1 VLTHLQWSI
10 VEARRERARPLTPDE
25 RREALVRA
33 TLPLLYT
40 HGRAVTTRL
49 IAEAAGVAEGTIFR
63 VFDSKDQLVD
73 LAVARAFE
81 PGELTARIAEI
92 DPEQPLREKL
102 LKIASILQQ
111 RFRAVFGLMR
121 AMGEMG
127 PPKHAH
133 TESRRAEM
141 RAVREALVHL
151 LEPDADQL
159 SVEPSMLVHMLRLLT
174 FAGSNEQ
181 IADGQVLTPE
191 QIVDTLL
198 HGTLRKD

>member
-1 VLTHLQWSI
+1 
-10 VEARRERARPLTPDE
+10 
-25 RREALVRA
+25 
-33 TLPLLYT
+33 
-40 HGRAVTTRL
+40 
-49 IAEAAGVAEGTIFR
+49 
-63 VFDSKDQLVD
+63 
-73 LAVARAFE
+73 
-81 PGELTARIAEI
+81 
-92 DPEQPLREKL
+92 
-102 LKIASILQQ
+102 
-111 RFRAVFGLMR
+111 
-121 AMGEMG
+121 
-127 PPKHAH
+127 
-133 TESRRAEM
+133 M

>member
-1 VLTHLQWSI
+1 MS
-10 VEARRERARPLTPDE
+10 
-25 RREALVRA
+25 A
-33 TLPLLYT
+33 TVPLLYV

-63 VFDSKDQLVD
+63 VFDSKESLIDAAL
-73 LAVARAFE
+73 ARAFA
-81 PGELTARIAEI
+81 PDQIAARIAEI
-92 DPEQPLREKL
+92 DPAEPLREKL
-102 LKIASILQQ
+102 LKITSILQQ

-141 RAVREALVHL
+141 QAVRDALVTL
-151 LEPDADQL
+151 VEPDADAL
-159 SVEPSMLVHMLRLLT
+159 SVEPAMLVHMLRLLT
-174 FAGSNEQ
+174 FAGSSEQ

>member
-1 VLTHLQWSI
+1 MGG
-10 VEARRERARPLTPDE
+10 VEARRERPRPLTPDE
-25 RREALVRA
+25 RREALVSA

-40 HGRAVTTRL
+40 HGKAVTTRL

-63 VFDSKDQLVD
+63 VFDSKEQLVD
-73 LAVARAFE
+73 AAVARAFE
-81 PGELTARIAEI
+81 PGQLTARIAEI
-92 DPEQPLREKL
+92 DPAAPLREKL
-102 LKIASILQQ
+102 LKITSILQQ
-111 RFRAVFGLMR
+111 RFRASFGLMR

-141 RAVREALVHL
+141 RAVRAALATLV
-151 LEPDADQL
+151 EPDADQL

-181 IADGQVLTPE
+181 IADGEVLTPE

>member
-1 VLTHLQWSI
+1 M
-10 VEARRERARPLTPDE
+10 EARRERARPLTPEE
-25 RREALVRA
+25 RRDALVSA
-33 TLPLLYT
+33 TVPLLYR

-63 VFDSKDQLVD
+63 VFDSKEALIDAAL
-73 LAVARAFE
+73 ARAFA
-81 PGELTARIAEI
+81 PDQITARIAEI
-92 DPEQPLREKL
+92 DPAAPLREKL
-102 LKIASILQQ
+102 LKITSILQQ

-141 RAVREALVHL
+141 ETVRKALIVL
-151 LEPDADQL
+151 VEPDADAL
-159 SVEPSMLVHMLRLLT
+159 SVEPAMLIHMLRLLT

-198 HGTLRKD
+198 HGLSRED

>member
-1 VLTHLQWSI
+1 M
-10 VEARRERARPLTPDE
+10 EARRERARPLTPEE
-25 RREALVRA
+25 RREALVSA
-33 TLPLLYT
+33 TVPLLYM
-40 HGRAVTTRL
+40 HGRAITTRL

-63 VFDSKDQLVD
+63 VFSSKEELIDAALV
-73 LAVARAFE
+73 RAFA
-81 PGELTARIAEI
+81 PGQIADRIAEI
-92 DPEQPLREKL
+92 DPAEDLREKL

-111 RFRAVFGLMR
+111 RFRATFGLMR

-141 RAVREALVHL
+141 AVVRQAMVALV
-151 LEPDADQL
+151 EPDADRL
-159 SVEPSMLVHMLRLLT
+159 SVEPAMLVHMLRLLT

-198 HGTLRKD
+198 HGSLRKD